1 MASRKLKQL
10 GRYRIKEELGRGAMG
25 VVYKAHDPVL
35 DRTVAL
41 KTISLDDAEQDREEY
56 QARFFQEAKAAAR
69 LNHPA
74 LITIYDFGEEDEL
87 DYMAMELLSGSELSE
102 RMEKSSVSIRE
113 AVSIAEQVADGLG
126 FAHDS
131 GVIHRDIKPGNI
143 MLLSRGRVKIMDFGI
158 ARLKVSDIKT
168 HLGTRLG
175 TPKYMS
181 PEQVGGSALD
191 HRTDIFSLGIV
202 LYEMLTGVKL
212 FSGETL
218 TQILHNVANVEPPP
232 PSQIKPEVSP
242 LLDLVVKRA
251 MEKKPSARYAS
262 AWEMAD
268 DLRQC
273 LQELEPALEHQ
284 EVADSRAKEGTP
296 ATEAYEKTVL
306 LNPAAN
312 KKPSNKPAPRRMSAD
327 VETDNR
333 MSLSRRFDSDYAL
346 ARLHTPSSRDRKRLT
361 RTPHSPGL
369 LRRLRHDRVL
379 AAFTLTLLIAT
390 LIAGALVLS

>member
-10 GRYRIKEELGRGAMG
+10 GRYRIQAELGRGAMG

-41 KTISLDDAEQDREEY
+41 KTIALDDTEQDREEY

-69 LNHPA
+69 LNHPS
-74 LITIYDFGEEDEL
+74 LITIYDFGEENAL
-87 DYMAMELLSGSELSE
+87 AYMAMELLNGSELSE
-102 RMEKSSVSIRE
+102 RMGQASIPVSE
-113 AVSIAEQVADGLG
+113 AVAIAEQVAEGLA

-131 GVIHRDIKPGNI
+131 GVIHRDIKPSNV
-143 MLLSRGRVKIMDFGI
+143 MLLPRGRVKIMDFGI

-168 HLGTRLG
+168 QLGMRLG

-181 PEQVGGSALD
+181 PEQIGGSTLD

-212 FSGETL
+212 FKGDTL
-218 TQILHNVANVEPPP
+218 TQVMHNVANFEPPP
-232 PSQIKPEVSP
+232 PSRINSEVPP

-262 AWEMAD
+262 AWEMVD
-268 DLRQC
+268 DLRHC
-273 LQELEPALEHQ
+273 LQELSPPTIALQRSADIPVREDEPLADTTNKTIAL
-284 EVADSRAKEGTP
+284 
-296 ATEAYEKTVL
+296 
-306 LNPAAN
+306 
-312 KKPSNKPAPRRMSAD
+312 KPSSAGKPSMRRMSAD

-333 MSLSRRFDSDYAL
+333 LTLSRRFDSDQAM
-346 ARLHTPSSRDRKRLT
+346 ARLQAPTPRDRKRLA
-361 RTPHSPGL
+361 RSPRSPGM
-369 LRRLRHDRVL
+369 LRRLRHDRDFIW
-379 AAFTLTLLIAT
+379 FTLTLGLAI
-390 LIAGALVLS
+390 LIAGALALS

>member
-10 GRYRIKEELGRGAMG
+10 GRYRIQSELGRGAMG

-74 LITIYDFGEEDEL
+74 LITIYDFGEENAL
-87 DYMAMELLSGSELSE
+87 DYMAMELLNGSELTE
-102 RMEKSSVSIRE
+102 RMNKSSISIHE
-113 AVSIAEQVADGLG
+113 AVSIAEQVAEGLG

-143 MLLSRGRVKIMDFGI
+143 MLLPRGRIKIMDFGI

-168 HLGTRLG
+168 QLGTRLG

-202 LYEMLTGVKL
+202 LYEMLTGLRL
-212 FSGETL
+212 FKGETL
-218 TQILHNVANVEPPP
+218 TQILHNVASFEPPP
-232 PSQIKPEVSP
+232 PSQQPRPGNIGSKGGPARRPTPQGSQRP
-242 LLDLVVKRA
+242 QALYRA
-251 MEKKPSARYAS
+251 VP
-262 AWEMAD
+262 
-268 DLRQC
+268 
-273 LQELEPALEHQ
+273 
-284 EVADSRAKEGTP
+284 
-296 ATEAYEKTVL
+296 
-306 LNPAAN
+306 
-312 KKPSNKPAPRRMSAD
+312 
-327 VETDNR
+327 
-333 MSLSRRFDSDYAL
+333 
-346 ARLHTPSSRDRKRLT
+346 
-361 RTPHSPGL
+361 
-369 LRRLRHDRVL
+369 
-379 AAFTLTLLIAT
+379 
-390 LIAGALVLS
+390 

>member
-10 GRYRIKEELGRGAMG
+10 GRYRIQSELGRGAMG

-74 LITIYDFGEEDEL
+74 LITIYDFGEENAL
-87 DYMAMELLSGSELSE
+87 DYMAMELLNGSELTE
-102 RMEKSSVSIRE
+102 RMNKSSISIHE
-113 AVSIAEQVADGLG
+113 AVSIAEQVAEGLG

-143 MLLSRGRVKIMDFGI
+143 MLLPRGRIKIMDFGI

-168 HLGTRLG
+168 QLGTRLG

-181 PEQVGGSALD
+181 PEQVGGSAMD

-202 LYEMLTGVKL
+202 LYEMLTGLRL
-212 FSGETL
+212 FKGETL
-218 TQILHNVANVEPPP
+218 TQILHNVASFEPPP
-232 PSQIKPEVSP
+232 PSQIKPEVTP
-242 LLDLVVKRA
+242 MLDLVVKRA

-273 LQELEPALEHQ
+273 LQELELLAPTSQ
-284 EVADSRAKEGTP
+284 GSADSPVKEGAP
-296 ATEAYEKTVL
+296 AADAYEKTVML
-306 LNPAAN
+306 KPPAN
-312 KKPSNKPAPRRMSAD
+312 NRPVPRRMSAD

-333 MSLSRRFDSDYAL
+333 LSLSRRFDSDDAL
-346 ARLHTPSSRDRKRLT
+346 IRLQTPTPRDRKRLA
-361 RTPHSPGL
+361 RLPRSPGL
-369 LRRLRHDRVL
+369 LRRLWHDRDL
-379 AAFTLTLLIAT
+379 AWFSLTLGLAI
-390 LIAGALVLS
+390 LVAGALALS